1 MARPLSPIE
10 LLDAGEPLIRITVAN
25 ARGSTPREKGTWMLV
40 SALAQAGTIGGG
52 QLELAGIEKAR
63 ELLASG
69 ETSAHLDIPLGPEI
83 GQCCGGNV
91 ALSFDRLDAASHHA
105 LRAECRREED
115 ALPCVYVFGAGHVG
129 KALAEALSLLPVR
142 TVLVESRKAE
152 LDGATD
158 RVEKRLTAVPESVIA
173 DAPEGSAYV
182 TMTHEHAQDFIIV
195 EKALQRLD
203 APYVGMIGS
212 KTKLAQLR
220 SWLKKEGGDG
230 DPTRL
235 ICPIGGSQVRDKR
248 PAVIAALVAAELM
261 TVLGGHS
268 QS

>member
-1 MARPLSPIE
+1 MARPLSPLE
-10 LLDAGEPLIRITVAN
+10 LLDAGDPLIRITVAN

-40 SALAQAGTIGGG
+40 SAGAQAGTIGGG
-52 QLELAGIEKAR
+52 QLELAGVEKAR

-69 ETSAHLDIPLGPEI
+69 ENAAHLDIPLGPEI

-91 ALSFDRLDAASHHA
+91 ALSFERLHAASHDA
-105 LRAECRREED
+105 LQAECRRDQD
-115 ALPCVYVFGAGHVG
+115 ALPHVYIFGAGHVG
-129 KALAEALSLLPVR
+129 KALAEALALLPVR

-173 DAPEGSAYV
+173 DAPVGSAYV
-182 TMTHEHAQDFIIV
+182 TMTHEHSQDFIIV
-195 EKALQRLD
+195 EQALQRLD

-212 KTKLAQLR
+212 KTKLAQFR
-220 SWLKKEGGDG
+220 SWLKKESADV
-230 DPTRL
+230 DPARL
-235 ICPIGGSQVRDKR
+235 VCPIGGSNVRDKR

-261 TVLGGHS
+261 TVLGGPS